1 MFVFVFLFYFGTP
14 FMLKRINLQAHSN
27 KKKYIMFNILI
38 SPNKPKYSNLYLLI
52 YHEEISSKVYEN
64 LGRFIINSYTL

>member
-27 KKKYIMFNILI
+27 KKVYNVRCLMLFRIKDKQFEHVSMHLSILSLLQSAESDYKANIL
-38 SPNKPKYSNLYLLI
+38 
-52 YHEEISSKVYEN
+52 
-64 LGRFIINSYTL
+64 